1 MYHLGQIFFFI
12 FLSLFSHLQ
21 KTNNTLKDGTN
32 LNNTLELSAESGTNE
47 VFFKE
52 RYYQDFPGDPVVKNL
67 PANSRDTGL
76 IFDLE
81 RLPHVSGQLSL
92 CANNC

>member
-1 MYHLGQIFFFI
+1 M
-12 FLSLFSHLQ
+12 
-21 KTNNTLKDGTN
+21 N
-32 LNNTLELSAESGTNE
+32 LNNTTRTLSAESGTNE

-81 RLPHVSGQLSL
+81 RFPHVSGQLSL
-92 CANNC
+92 CANNCWAHAPQEKPPQWEAHWNWN